1 MELAPAVVLVVD
13 DHPTNRM
20 KLSMAVKTLGHLT
33 VQARNGVEALE
44 RLRAS
49 AVDLVLLDIMMPVL
63 DGYQVLR
70 EMKNDPELREIPVIV
85 ISSLEKLESVV
96 ACIELGAEDYL
107 PKTFDP
113 LLLRARVNSSL
124 EKKHLR
130 DAVVKQM
137 QFIREIFGKYVPDRI
152 ASALVES
159 RGNLEPIRTD
169 ATIVYTDIEGFTTLV
184 ESVPAEQ
191 SFRLLNEYMPALI
204 EPITRHGGIVNG
216 FHGDGILAVFNVPVQ
231 DPRHADHAL
240 QAAIEMVEETGG
252 GRLFADLPIVTRI
265 GVNTGEVISGT
276 IGSGSRLSYSVLGD
290 AVNLAARLEELN
302 KEYGTQI
309 LISGNTVKALHGDYA
324 LLQLGNVAIRGKRE
338 PVQIYRLD
346 RRAQV
351 DGNDKGCQP
360 SKRAV

>member
-1 MELAPAVVLVVD
+1 METAPGVVLVVD

-20 KLSMAVKTLGHLT
+20 KLSLAVKNLGHLT
-33 VQARNGVEALE
+33 VQAENGLEALE
-44 RLRAS
+44 RLRAC
-49 AVDLVLLDIMMPVL
+49 AIDLVLLDIMMPVM
-63 DGYQVLR
+63 DGFQVLQQ
-70 EMKNDPELREIPVIV
+70 MKADPKLREVPVIV
-85 ISSLEKLESVV
+85 ISSLEELESVV

-184 ESVPAEQ
+184 ESMPAEQ
-191 SFRLLNEYMPALI
+191 TFRLLNEYMPALI
-204 EPITRHGGIVNG
+204 EPITRHGGVVNG
-216 FHGDGILAVFNVPVQ
+216 FHGDGILAVFNIPVQ

-240 QAAIEMVEETGG
+240 LAAMEIVEETG
-252 GRLFADLPIVTRI
+252 GRLFADLPIVTRV

-276 IGSGSRLSYSVLGD
+276 VGSGSRLSYSVLGD
-290 AVNLAARLEELN
+290 AVNVAARLEELN
-302 KEYGTQI
+302 KDYGTR
-309 LISGNTVKALHGDYA
+309 LLVSGKTVDALHDDYS
-324 LLQLGNVAIRGKRE
+324 LLRLGNVAIRGKRE
-338 PVQIYRLD
+338 PVQVYRLD
-346 RRAQV
+346 LPV
-351 DGNDKGCQP
+351 TTTNNSKGCQ
-360 SKRAV
+360 SSGRDL